1 MSPTTVA
8 RLSGLKP
15 GEVCRWYAGDIVR
28 DAQNADTPN
37 SNALLKALH
46 EDVLALARGGGF
58 ALSTNKAMRAVKP
71 RREGGKPQRV
81 EVTEYF
87 ATRVKS

>member
-1 MSPTTVA
+1 MSPTTAA
-8 RLSGLKP
+8 RLRGLKP
-15 GEVCRWYAGDIVR
+15 SEVCRWYAGDIVR

-46 EDVLALARGGGF
+46 SDVLALEREGAVT
-58 ALSTNKAMRAVKP
+58 LSTGKTIRAVPP
-71 RREGGKPQRV
+71 RREGEKPQRV

-87 ATRVKS
+87 ATRVRP

>member
-1 MSPTTVA
+1 MSPTVID
-8 RLSGLKP
+8 RLRGLKP
-15 GEVCRWYAGDIVR
+15 GEVVRWYCGDIVR

-46 EDVLALARGGGF
+46 EDVLAREREGAI
-58 ALSTNKAMRAVKP
+58 ALSSQKAVRAVPP
-71 RREGGKPQRV
+71 RRDGEKPQQV
-81 EVTEYF
+81 TVTEYF